1 MFFRPPF
8 GALRPGVRNAIAHIC
23 GKRPAPCLT
32 TPAPA
37 CIIEVSHALICERRR
52 RNGNHFRCGQAG
64 GGLPLHRLPHLKVR
78 RAMVQLGYEP
88 NFQATSLAT
97 QNSRTFGILLPPL
110 EYEAYQKNF
119 YLEAIRGIGLFC
131 NQKQYTN
138 TILTGQS
145 DEELLQSVQSMV
157 KSGRVE
163 GFILLYA
170 REDDPILAY
179 LQAEGVLYVLIGQ
192 SKKDLEDT
200 IYVNNDNIQAC
211 RELTSM
217 LIEMGHRRIAYISD
231 EWQHNYAQDRKSGY
245 LLAMTE
251 HQLPIRPEYILE
263 SSGLPE
269 ENDGKLTALFSLP
282 QRPTAIVASDDV
294 LAMALE
300 RVVLSLGLRI
310 PQDLSIAA
318 FNDSLFSRL
327 ACPQLTSVNINAQQL
342 GIEAASQ
349 IINHIENPDLLAA
362 KIIVPHRIIRRA
374 SCCPPPPEEA

>member
-1 MFFRPPF
+1 M
-8 GALRPGVRNAIAHIC
+8 
-23 GKRPAPCLT
+23 
-32 TPAPA
+32 
-37 CIIEVSHALICERRR
+37 
-52 RNGNHFRCGQAG
+52 
-64 GGLPLHRLPHLKVR
+64 
-78 RAMVQLGYEP
+78 
-88 NFQATSLAT
+88 
-97 QNSRTFGILLPPL
+97 

-327 ACPQLTSVNINAQQL
+327 GLP
-342 GIEAASQ
+342 AADQ
-349 IINHIENPDLLAA
+349 REHQRPAAGHRGRQPDHQ
-362 KIIVPHRIIRRA
+362 PHRKPRPAGRQDHR
-374 SCCPPPPEEA
+374 PPPDHPPGQLLPPAPRGNLGCI

>member
-1 MFFRPPF
+1 MATISDVARL
-8 GALRPGVRNAIAHIC
+8 AGVS
-23 GKRPAPCLT
+23 PST
-32 TPAPA
+32 
-37 CIIEVSHALICERRR
+37 VSRTCSDHPSISRQTKE
-52 RNGNHFRCGQAG
+52 
-64 GGLPLHRLPHLKVR
+64 KVR

-362 KIIVPHRIIRRA
+362 KIIVPHRSIRRA
-374 SCCPPPPEEA
+374 SCCPPPPEET

>member
-1 MFFRPPF
+1 MATISDVARL
-8 GALRPGVRNAIAHIC
+8 AGVS
-23 GKRPAPCLT
+23 PST
-32 TPAPA
+32 
-37 CIIEVSHALICERRR
+37 VSRTCSDHPSISRQTKE
-52 RNGNHFRCGQAG
+52 
-64 GGLPLHRLPHLKVR
+64 KVR

-269 ENDGKLTALFSLP
+269 
-282 QRPTAIVASDDV
+282 
-294 LAMALE
+294 
-300 RVVLSLGLRI
+300 
-310 PQDLSIAA
+310 
-318 FNDSLFSRL
+318 
-327 ACPQLTSVNINAQQL
+327 
-342 GIEAASQ
+342 
-349 IINHIENPDLLAA
+349 
-362 KIIVPHRIIRRA
+362 
-374 SCCPPPPEEA
+374 